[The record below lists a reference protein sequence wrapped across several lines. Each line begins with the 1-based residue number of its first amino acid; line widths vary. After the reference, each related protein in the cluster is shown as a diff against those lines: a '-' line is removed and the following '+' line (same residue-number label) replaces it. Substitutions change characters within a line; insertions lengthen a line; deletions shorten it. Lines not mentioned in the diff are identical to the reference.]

1 VYPKALLVAGAVGS
15 CPLSALLPFLGVA
28 FASSSRGG
36 SRHADCPLCLSFPH
50 AMFLSSSIYTTSPL
64 AKHVYTACTQLLD
77 AMAREPAPLDAINFR
92 DSPFV
97 QGPLAVCLLA
107 TPMQGPCLCTS
118 CPPWHCVKMQN
129 LCASFVPL
137 PHVLIV
143 CICAE
148 DDIDL
153 KIDVEEPAEVEDEP
167 SEAAHAPL
175 LRPVAVRPSHP
186 YLAGAMPS
194 AKSEKNASRANDWA
208 KVGMGEHTP
217 RVAAARRD
225 LYEMVDRQSQS
236 IAYASGDLDS
246 ILSGQDTG
254 SGSTSAAVSR
264 H

>member
-1 VYPKALLVAGAVGS
+1 ML
-15 CPLSALLPFLGVA
+15 
-28 FASSSRGG
+28 
-36 SRHADCPLCLSFPH
+36 
-50 AMFLSSSIYTTSPL
+50 
-64 AKHVYTACTQLLD
+64 
-77 AMAREPAPLDAINFR
+77 
-92 DSPFV
+92 
-97 QGPLAVCLLA
+97 
-107 TPMQGPCLCTS
+107 
-118 CPPWHCVKMQN
+118 
-129 LCASFVPL
+129 L

-167 SEAAHAPL
+167 SEAAHVPL
-175 LRPVAVRPSHP
+175 LRPVAVRP
-186 YLAGAMPS
+186 MPS
-194 AKSEKNASRANDWA
+194 AKSERNANRANDWA
-208 KVGMGEHTP
+208 KVGTGEQTP

-254 SGSTSAAVSR
+254 SGRTSDAVSR

>member
-1 VYPKALLVAGAVGS
+1 ML
-15 CPLSALLPFLGVA
+15 
-28 FASSSRGG
+28 
-36 SRHADCPLCLSFPH
+36 
-50 AMFLSSSIYTTSPL
+50 
-64 AKHVYTACTQLLD
+64 
-77 AMAREPAPLDAINFR
+77 
-92 DSPFV
+92 
-97 QGPLAVCLLA
+97 
-107 TPMQGPCLCTS
+107 
-118 CPPWHCVKMQN
+118 
-129 LCASFVPL
+129 L

-167 SEAAHAPL
+167 SEAAHVPL
-175 LRPVAVRPSHP
+175 LRPVAVRP
-186 YLAGAMPS
+186 MPS
-194 AKSEKNASRANDWA
+194 AKSERNANRANDWA

-225 LYEMVDRQSQS
+225 LYEVVDRQS

-254 SGSTSAAVSR
+254 SGSTSAAVSK